1 MLSAGHVACCRPKKA
16 RQLARNCSDGYR
28 LRLAPPEQRSVATV
42 ETALRLPGDLAH
54 FWRRGCDLGL
64 FGNAHPGRMLIA
76 PGAFHQRSA
85 RPSIARFGDGAPP
98 DAVSGRTLR
107 TPH

>member
-42 ETALRLPGDLAH
+42 ETALRLPGDLAY

-64 FGNAHPGRMLIA
+64 FGNAHPGR
-76 PGAFHQRSA
+76 RA
-85 RPSIARFGDGAPP
+85 RRLPALVMGPRLM
-98 DAVSGRTLR
+98 VSPVELSEH
-107 TPH
+107 PHPT